1 MRSWCRH
8 FISDFIGHHRS
19 VSMGYLTELIPT
31 NLELDAASPGSSLLG
46 ASESLLS
53 SRRLLA
59 TTVNTSIYYNYNCE
73 IVNASHKGHIA
84 WETCDFEK
92 STNALGG
99 WIVLYVFVTIIT
111 FIAMAIVCDDFFVP
125 SLEVI
130 SEKLNLSEDVAG
142 ATFMAAGSSAPEL
155 FSSLAAVSFDS
166 DAGVGTIAGSAVF
179 NLLVIVSM
187 SAAFAGQ
194 VLHLDWRPLARDSVW
209 YLISILFFIF
219 VMYDSIVQI
228 WDAVILLVL
237 YALYIVI
244 MVLNSR
250 LMDRLAE
257 AEKKCAC
264 SKVEPGDVEGSGS
277 SSTGADA
284 SAVTQSTTSI
294 GEHREVKH
302 FKHDRRNSVLLALHD
317 SKLSVREGDKESS
330 GAAVAK
336 SNGEASKSKSGNDEV
351 TAKQT
356 STSGANQEEGKDA
369 EDSNAEEDEG
379 GRIACCA
386 CCSCCPDLR
395 GAPPERPVAEDG
407 GRPTCCQGTVYVLKW
422 IVFVLAFPFICL
434 FSWTIPECSK
444 EHLKKYF
451 ILSFIMSIVWIA
463 AVSFCMVT
471 VVARLGCLFGIDAF
485 VMSLVVLAAGTSIPD
500 LLSSIIV
507 AKDGSGDMAVSN
519 AIGSNVFDINL
530 GLGLPFFIKLCIN
543 RMEPIDMFSDKER
556 QYYCQGAMRMIPHVK
571 FGIILII
578 LLVMCF
584 SVIAIARFKLGKAIG
599 ISFFLFYI
607 GFLVY
612 AFLQEFLCTYDC

>member
-1 MRSWCRH
+1 
-8 FISDFIGHHRS
+8 
-19 VSMGYLTELIPT
+19 
-31 NLELDAASPGSSLLG
+31 
-46 ASESLLS
+46 
-53 SRRLLA
+53 
-59 TTVNTSIYYNYNCE
+59 
-73 IVNASHKGHIA
+73 
-84 WETCDFEK
+84 
-92 STNALGG
+92 
-99 WIVLYVFVTIIT
+99 
-111 FIAMAIVCDDFFVP
+111 
-125 SLEVI
+125 
-130 SEKLNLSEDVAG
+130 
-142 ATFMAAGSSAPEL
+142 SAQ
-155 FSSLAAVSFDS
+155 
-166 DAGVGTIAGSAVF
+166 
-179 NLLVIVSM
+179 NLLFRNLFYLSG
-187 SAAFAGQ
+187 FQ

-330 GAAVAK
+330 GAAAAK
-336 SNGEASKSKSGNDEV
+336 SNGEAIKSKSGKDEV

-356 STSGANQEEGKDA
+356 SSSGANQEESKDA

-395 GAPPERPVAEDG
+395 GAPPERPVGEDG

-422 IVFVLAFPFICL
+422 IVFVLAFRL
-434 FSWTIPECSK
+434 SK
-444 EHLKKYF
+444 VLHTELHHVNL
-451 ILSFIMSIVWIA
+451 WIA

-471 VVARLGCLFGIDAF
+471 VWPDWAACLALTPLSL
-485 VMSLVVLAAGTSIPD
+485 SLVVLAAGTSIPD

-507 AKDGSGDMAVSN
+507 VKDGSGDMAVSN
-519 AIGSNVFDINL
+519 AIGSNVFDIDL
-530 GLGLPFFIKLCIN
+530 GLGLPFFIKL
-543 RMEPIDMFSDKER
+543 MEPIDMFSDKER
-556 QYYCQGAMRMIPHVK
+556 ERSGSRPERTMPRSSKISETACCDTPSGRSPNSCLSARLEQRRREILRPADGDEKLTDGLTERLRIVLGGCSMLMAGAV
-571 FGIILII
+571 
-578 LLVMCF
+578 
-584 SVIAIARFKLGKAIG
+584 S
-599 ISFFLFYI
+599 I
-607 GFLVY
+607 GFWQFFALTRRCRRCSCY
-612 AFLQEFLCTYDC
+612 